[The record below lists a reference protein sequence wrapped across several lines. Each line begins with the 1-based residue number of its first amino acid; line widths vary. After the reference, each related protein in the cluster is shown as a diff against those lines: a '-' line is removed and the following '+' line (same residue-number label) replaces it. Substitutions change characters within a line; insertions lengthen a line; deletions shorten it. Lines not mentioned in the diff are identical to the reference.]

1 MKIKKL
7 SPTSYFK
14 NHLYE
19 NPQMIKGKKCKV
31 SIDEFYILNFSEYDL
46 IISRNY
52 NVSQLKSICR
62 YYKLKISGNK
72 KELIKRVWNFLRFS
86 KFACIIQKM
95 WRGFIIREY
104 TVTSKIKDCVNST
117 DFLLLDDLKNIPP
130 QQIFCFK
137 DDDGFIYG
145 FHVKSFHNLII
156 KNKDPTNPYNRK
168 SISKSTINKFNKF
181 IKHGTKIG
189 KQFELNIKDETN
201 ELSIQKQIELRTHTI
216 FHKID
221 EFGHIT
227 DTSWFLSLNRLR
239 LKKLL
244 LELVDIWNYRASL
257 TPQAKMAICPPNGNP
272 FDNINMNNFSTYNIE
287 KMQRKILK
295 IFDKLITRGIDQN
308 SKSLGAFYILGSITL
323 VNYDA
328 AAALPWLY
336 ESVYYN
342 PSQNNQI

>member
-1 MKIKKL
+1 MKIKKI

-19 NPQMIKGKKCKV
+19 NPDLNKCKRCKV
-31 SIDEFYILNFSEYDL
+31 TIDEFHILNFSEYDL
-46 IISRNY
+46 ILSNNY

-72 KELIKRVWNFLRFS
+72 KELIKRAWNFLRFS

-104 TVTSKIKDCVNST
+104 IVTSKIKDCVNST
-117 DFLLLDDLKNIPP
+117 DFLLLDELQNISP

-137 DDDGFIYG
+137 DDDGFVYG

-156 KNKDPTNPYNRK
+156 KNKEPTNPYNRK
-168 SISKSTINKFNKF
+168 PIVKSTINKFNKF
-181 IKHGTKIG
+181 IKYGTQIG
-189 KQFELNIKDETN
+189 KHFELILKDETS
-201 ELSIQKQIELRTHTI
+201 ELSIQKQIELQTHSI

-221 EFGHIT
+221 AFGHIT

-244 LELVDIWNYRASL
+244 LELIDIWNYRASL
-257 TPQAKMAICPPNGNP
+257 TPHAKIAICPPNGNP
-272 FDNINMNNFSTYNIE
+272 FEDLNINNFPMYDIE
-287 KMQRKILK
+287 KMQKKILK
-295 IFDKLITRGIDQN
+295 IFDKLLTKGIDQN

-323 VNYDA
+323 VNHNA
-328 AAALPWLY
+328 AISLPWLY

-342 PSQNNQI
+342 ST